1 MTIIA
6 VETAIQKIREMA
18 KEWDDVELNYWREDQ
33 TRYALIDPI
42 IRAFGIH
49 PTRKNAIQSIP
60 APIRRVAQTI
70 ACSALLTSTPSG
82 TTPFLLT

>member
-6 VETAIQKIREMA
+6 VETAIQKIREMV

-42 IRAFGIH
+42 IRALELGYLRSEGMSPRIS
-49 PTRKNAIQSIP
+49 PSLSGGSLR
-60 APIRRVAQTI
+60 
-70 ACSALLTSTPSG
+70 LLPVRHS
-82 TTPFLLT
+82 